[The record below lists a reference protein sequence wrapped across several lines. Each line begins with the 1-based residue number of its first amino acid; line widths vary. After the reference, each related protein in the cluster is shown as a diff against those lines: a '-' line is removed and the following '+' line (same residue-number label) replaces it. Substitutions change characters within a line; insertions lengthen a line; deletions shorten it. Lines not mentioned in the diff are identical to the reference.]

1 MALTE
6 KVVRDL
12 KPGPKTRIQWDRDV
26 KGFGVRITPAGAKA
40 FVLNYRVGGKE
51 RRATLAR
58 VGEISLREVRERAG
72 RELAAIRD
80 GAADPLARREERR
93 AAPTVAEGIER
104 FFAEFAPERV
114 ALWATV
120 PAHGGGVPETGARPR
135 PAALG
140 ERKVADVSRRHVELM
155 VANIAPSMRNRVLA
169 FASRLF
175 TLFERWEWRVQQT
188 NPVRGI
194 ERAREEPRDR
204 VLAQTEMQA
213 LAGALNGL
221 EVRHPAPVAA
231 IRTAALTGLR
241 IGEVLNMRWE
251 DIDFESGRLI
261 LPQTKTGRRV
271 HDLPGPALEVLAA
284 VPRVSASWCFSTS
297 GAAAITYKHTRAV
310 FAEAVKAAGLEDVRL
325 HDLRR
330 SFMTRAA
337 AAGIGVHVLRDLLGH
352 RTAAMADRYVRAVG
366 SPVREARQQIGAAV
380 AAEMAG
386 GEPAEVVPLRGRRHD
401 TR

>member
-1 MALTE
+1 
-6 KVVRDL
+6 
-12 KPGPKTRIQWDRDV
+12 
-26 KGFGVRITPAGAKA
+26 
-40 FVLNYRVGGKE
+40 
-51 RRATLAR
+51 
-58 VGEISLREVRERAG
+58 
-72 RELAAIRD
+72 
-80 GAADPLARREERR
+80 
-93 AAPTVAEGIER
+93 
-104 FFAEFAPERV
+104 
-114 ALWATV
+114 
-120 PAHGGGVPETGARPR
+120 
-135 PAALG
+135 
-140 ERKVADVSRRHVELM
+140 
-155 VANIAPSMRNRVLA
+155 
-169 FASRLF
+169 
-175 TLFERWEWRVQQT
+175 
-188 NPVRGI
+188 
-194 ERAREEPRDR
+194 
-204 VLAQTEMQA
+204 MQA

-271 HDLPGPALEVLAA
+271 HDLSGRRLRYWRPCHGSARRGASRPAGRR
-284 VPRVSASWCFSTS
+284 PTRTN
-297 GAAAITYKHTRAV
+297 TRAV

-337 AAGIGVHVLRDLLGH
+337 DAGIGVHVLRDLLGH

-386 GEPAEVVPLRGRRHD
+386 GEPKEVVPR
-401 TR
+401 

>member
-114 ALWATV
+114 ALGRLSPRTV
-120 PAHGGGVPETGARPR
+120 AEYRKQARAHVLP
-135 PAALG
+135 ALG

-231 IRTAALTGLR
+231 IRMAALTGLR

-271 HDLPGPALEVLAA
+271 HDLSGPALEVLAA

-297 GAAAITYKHTRAV
+297 GAAANTYKHTRAV